1 MAKKQKSG
9 LYRTK
14 IKIGVDADGKDV
26 LKYISAKTK
35 RELEQRRQEVIDYY
49 ICGTGLA
56 ADRLF
61 GEYAVE
67 WYRVRKAPTVSPASR
82 ESYRTALNKEILP
95 IFGDRNLRAIRPIE
109 LQEFMYNF
117 AGCSQTK
124 ITIIYATLRGIFS
137 SACQDRILQISP
149 AAYLK
154 KPSAKSA
161 AEKRALTEDERS
173 ALELTCKADPNG
185 AYLAVM
191 YYLGVRPGEA
201 RGLQWGDFDW
211 SASVVHI
218 QRDIDYKAGAS
229 IGALKTV
236 KSRRYIPIPDPLRE
250 ILYPLRNSADAF
262 LFCGEISSAPL
273 AKTTAER
280 IWVELM
286 LAAGMVAPVADGE
299 NNYRKCD
306 IRSRVKPIITPHTL
320 RHNYITLCWES
331 GIDPYT
337 TMKLVGHTSIKTTMD
352 IYTHLS
358 ELQMEKAKHQVKEM
372 FTRKSCTK
380 VAQAEIEIVEV
391 KNKNPREQR
400 IPKGFAG
407 DPSGIRTPD
416 TLIKSQVLYR
426 LS

>member
-14 IKIGVDADGKDV
+14 IKIGVDAEGKDV

-35 RELEQRRQEVIDYY
+35 RELEQRRQEVMDYY
-49 ICGTGLA
+49 IYGTGLS

-67 WYRVRKAPTVSPASR
+67 WYRVRKAPTISPASR

-95 IFGDRNLRAIRPIE
+95 VFGNRNLRAIRPIE
-109 LQEFMYNF
+109 LQEFMYKF

-124 ITIIYATLRGIFS
+124 ITIIYATLRGVFS
-137 SACQDRILQISP
+137 AACQDRILEISP
-149 AAYLK
+149 ATYLK
-154 KPSAKSA
+154 KPNAKSA
-161 AEKRALTEDERS
+161 AEKRALTESERS
-173 ALELTCKADPNG
+173 ALERACKADPNG

-201 RGLQWGDFDW
+201 RGLMWKDFDW
-211 SASVVHI
+211 DASVVHI
-218 QRDIDYKAGAS
+218 QRDIDYKAGAT

-236 KSRRYIPIPDPLRE
+236 KSKRYVPIPDPLRE
-250 ILYPLRNSADAF
+250 ILHPLRGEPDTF

-280 IWVELM
+280 MWVGLM
-286 LAAGMVAPVADGE
+286 HVAGMVVPVSEGE

-358 ELQMEKAKHQVKEM
+358 ELQMEKAKQQVRAM
-372 FTRKSCTK
+372 FDRKSCTK
-380 VAQAEIEIVEV
+380 VAQV
-391 KNKNPREQR
+391 KNSEENEKEEPPRKQR
-400 IPKGFAG
+400 VSKGLAG